1 MTLYFQMSI
10 LKKFNLL
17 RSIKF
22 VKNKV
27 IRIRDFPEAVSI
39 GLAWGASISVTPLLG
54 LHIIICFLG
63 TYIMKGNLL
72 AAAAG
77 TVLGNPWTFPFF
89 FYLGFEV
96 GSFFYE
102 PNIDIFE
109 LKISFFI
116 KNFEGLFIPTL
127 IGSIPIA
134 ILVWF
139 ITYRVSKF
147 FLIKNKKWR

>member
-1 MTLYFQMSI
+1 MLL
-10 LKKFNLL
+10 LKKFNVL
-17 RSIKF
+17 RSFKF
-22 VKNKV
+22 IKNKI
-27 IRIRDFPEAVSI
+27 IRIKDFPEAISI
-39 GLAWGASISVTPLLG
+39 GLAWGASVSVTPLLG

-89 FYLGFEV
+89 FYLGFKI
-96 GSFFYE
+96 GCFFYE
-102 PNIDIFE
+102 PDIDVFE
-109 LKISFFI
+109 FRISFFTE
-116 KNFEGLFIPTL
+116 NFEELFIPTL

-134 ILVWF
+134 ILIWF

-147 FLIKNKKWR
+147 FLIRNKKWREQK

>member
-1 MTLYFQMSI
+1 VTLYFQMSI

-89 FYLGFEV
+89 F
-96 GSFFYE
+96 
-102 PNIDIFE
+102 
-109 LKISFFI
+109 
-116 KNFEGLFIPTL
+116 LFR
-127 IGSIPIA
+127 
-134 ILVWF
+134 F
-139 ITYRVSKF
+139 
-147 FLIKNKKWR
+147 